1 MSKQRRVPGMRKPIG
16 KLHFRT
22 ALPPNASPAVLL
34 GTELRMNAEINDC
47 CICGAR
53 PELFEVTKYG
63 PEPEVRH
70 LEEPLS
76 NGLTHAVFVHRADCP
91 AASDEVEKALTPT
104 TGGSNA
110 SSES

>member
-1 MSKQRRVPGMRKPIG
+1 
-16 KLHFRT
+16 
-22 ALPPNASPAVLL
+22 
-34 GTELRMNAEINDC
+34 MNAELNDC

-76 NGLTHAVFVHRADCP
+76 NGLTHAVFVHRPDCP
-91 AASDEVEKALTPT
+91 AAADEVERALTPT
-104 TGGSNA
+104 NQGG
-110 SSES
+110 